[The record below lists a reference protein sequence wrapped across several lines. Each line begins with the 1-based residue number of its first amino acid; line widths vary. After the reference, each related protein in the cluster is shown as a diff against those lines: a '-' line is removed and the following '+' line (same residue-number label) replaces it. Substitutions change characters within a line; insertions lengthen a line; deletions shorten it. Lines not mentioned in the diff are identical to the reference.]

1 MESSGMNKTMG
12 GNARG
17 SRMHAQAHVWN
28 HIFSFINSMSLKCAL
43 QLGIPDIIHD
53 HGGPMTIGEL
63 VSALSVHSGK
73 AHCIFRLMRIL
84 VHSGFFEQT
93 SLRVVANDDR
103 EEVGYALNNVS
114 SLLLKDNPLSTRP
127 FTLTMLDPALTDS
140 WHCLGAWFLNDDP
153 TPFSTEHGSLFWEH
167 TGYEP
172 ELNLLFN
179 NAMASDARLVATEV
193 LGSDCKRAFEEL
205 RSLVDVGGGTGMM
218 AKAIAAEFP
227 DLECTVFD
235 LPHVVAGLKGT
246 KNVKYVGGNM
256 FKEIPPADAYLLK
269 WIIHDWSDEESVKIL
284 KRCKDGLR
292 EGKGR
297 KLIIVDIVLGFCKED
312 VESVETQLFFDMLM
326 MVLVTGKERTERE
339 WAKLFVEA
347 GFRDYKITPML
358 GLRSLIEVYP

>member
-1 MESSGMNKTMG
+1 MEDSGMSKTMG

-17 SRMHAQAHVWN
+17 SLTHAQAHIWN

-43 QLGIPDIIHD
+43 QLGIPDIIHN

-73 AHCIFRLMRIL
+73 AHCIFHLMRIL

-93 SLRVVANDDR
+93 SLRVVAEDDR
-103 EEVGYALNNVS
+103 EEVG
-114 SLLLKDNPLSTRP
+114 
-127 FTLTMLDPALTDS
+127 
-140 WHCLGAWFLNDDP
+140 
-153 TPFSTEHGSLFWEH
+153 TEHGSLIWEH
-167 TGYEP
+167 MGNEP
-172 ELNLLFN
+172 EQNLRFN

-193 LGSDCKRAFEEL
+193 LGSDCKRAFEGL
-205 RSLVDVGGGTGMM
+205 RSLQ
-218 AKAIAAEFP
+218 
-227 DLECTVFD
+227 
-235 LPHVVAGLKGT
+235 
-246 KNVKYVGGNM
+246 
-256 FKEIPPADAYLLK
+256 
-269 WIIHDWSDEESVKIL
+269 WIIHDWSDEESLKIL

-297 KLIIVDIVLGFCKED
+297 KLIIVDIVLGYCKED
-312 VESVETQLFFDMLM
+312 AESVETQLFLDMLM
-326 MVLVTGKERTERE
+326 IVLYNAKERTERE

>member
-103 EEVGYALNNVS
+103 EEVG
-114 SLLLKDNPLSTRP
+114 
-127 FTLTMLDPALTDS
+127 
-140 WHCLGAWFLNDDP
+140 
-153 TPFSTEHGSLFWEH
+153 TEHGSLFWEH

-269 WIIHDWSDEESVKIL
+269 AS
-284 KRCKDGLR
+284 
-292 EGKGR
+292 
-297 KLIIVDIVLGFCKED
+297 
-312 VESVETQLFFDMLM
+312 
-326 MVLVTGKERTERE
+326 
-339 WAKLFVEA
+339 
-347 GFRDYKITPML
+347 FRYNITSS
-358 GLRSLIEVYP
+358 R